1 MTAWAPMSLV
11 THAFIACFYLGVSV
25 ALAVVLP
32 GAAPGVDPT
41 VAAAFGALVALCG
54 LFVHHVYIRSGSDQ
68 SVHEELA
75 RIRRSHAEVM
85 AELETS
91 LAQMRRLDEELADL
105 RAKSTASPDMVAEM
119 KVLQTLL
126 KQLSTGQAKGAR
138 ATTPQPDEVVAP
150 AVAPAAPV
158 ITSAAAPP
166 PAERARPWA
175 PPPPFAGASEPE
187 VLDAIR
193 EAVASNRIDIYLQ
206 PVVRLPQRKVVYYEA
221 LSRLRSADGRLIE
234 PQTYLGPAERH
245 GLIGAI
251 DNGLLFRCV
260 QLLRRTEKR
269 RPDLAFFCNVSSH
282 TLADTAFFPQFVE
295 FLEQN
300 AQLADRL
307 VLEFPCDAFLA
318 HDPGIERALGSLV
331 QYGYR
336 YSVDHVTTLD
346 LPGRN
351 LAKRGVAFVK
361 LDATAMLDRLRQ
373 PGGGAEA
380 RRLRTL
386 LGVSGI
392 SLIVEKIE
400 NESDVIELLDLP
412 VELGQGYRFGEP
424 RLAREAA

>member
-1 MTAWAPMSLV
+1 MAPMSLF
-11 THAFIACFYLGVSV
+11 THAFIATFYLGVAALLGIGLPQVVPSLDPSV
-25 ALAVVLP
+25 
-32 GAAPGVDPT
+32 GV
-41 VAAAFGALVALCG
+41 AIGALIALCG
-54 LFVHHVYIRSGSDQ
+54 LFVHHVYIRSDNDQ

-91 LAQMRRLDEELADL
+91 LTQMRRLDEELAEL
-105 RAKSTASPDMVAEM
+105 KTKSAASPDMVAEM

-126 KQLSTGQAKGAR
+126 KQLSTTGGRTRAATPDAAPGGAD
-138 ATTPQPDEVVAP
+138 ATAP
-150 AVAPAAPV
+150 APTETAQG
-158 ITSAAAPP
+158 SR
-166 PAERARPWA
+166 RAWA
-175 PPPPFAGASEPE
+175 PPPTFAGASEAE

-234 PQTYLGPAERH
+234 PQIYLDPAERN

-251 DNGLLFRCV
+251 DNSLLFRCV

-282 TLADTAFFPQFVE
+282 TLADTTFFPQFVE

-300 AQLADRL
+300 AQLSDRL

-318 HDPGIERALGSLV
+318 HDPATERALGSLIEF
-331 QYGYR
+331 GYR
-336 YSVDHVTTLD
+336 FSVDHVTTLE
-346 LPGRN
+346 LPGRI
-351 LAKRGVAFVK
+351 LARRGVAFVK
-361 LDATAMLDRLRQ
+361 LDAAAMLDRLRQ
-373 PGGGAEA
+373 PGGSAEA
-380 RRLRTL
+380 RRLRTT
-386 LGVSGI
+386 LGVAGVN
-392 SLIVEKIE
+392 LIVEKIE
-400 NESDVIELLDLP
+400 QENDVIELLDLP
-412 VELGQGYRFGEP
+412 VELGQGFRFGEP